1 MNWKGKNR
9 IQMNWKAMLW
19 VSFLLRMVTL
29 VGQEQPEAD
38 AVIDT
43 IYTSVDLFEERAPM
57 KITLTLNLKEF
68 QKTKY
73 KGIYIPAS
81 FTYQINDTLRLEKNM
96 RIKARGHFR
105 KDYCQFAPY
114 WLNINKADEE
124 NRNLQ
129 EPKKFKIVT
138 QCNNTKTYEN
148 YLLREYLAYK
158 IYNILSDI
166 SFRVR
171 LIDMTYVDTGRKG
184 KITKSWAFMIEP
196 EEMLAERL
204 HALVIKK
211 DDLRMSLM
219 EPETFDLMAMFMFM
233 IGNSDYSIGGRHNV
247 KILGME
253 GFGTKGY
260 TLVPYDF
267 DYSGLVNASY
277 AIPGE
282 NLGITSVKERYYLG
296 PCREEGEYAQ
306 AIAKIKDHR
315 DEILELIRTFE
326 YLDEKNKEDVI
337 GYLEEYFN
345 MADTPYFISRSLES
359 TCR

>member
-1 MNWKGKNR
+1 
-9 IQMNWKAMLW
+9 MNWKAILW
-19 VSFLLRMVTL
+19 ISFLLRTVYL
-29 VGQEQPEAD
+29 VGQDQPETD

-43 IYTSVDLFEERAPM
+43 IYTSVDLFEEQAPM

-68 QKTKY
+68 QRTKY
-73 KGIYIPAS
+73 KGEYIPAS

-96 RIKARGHFR
+96 RIKARGNFR
-105 KDYCQFAPY
+105 KNYCQFAPY
-114 WLNINKADEE
+114 WLNIKKADVESIH
-124 NRNLQ
+124 LQ
-129 EPKKFKIVT
+129 DTKKFKIVT
-138 QCNNTKTYEN
+138 QCNDSKTYAD
-148 YLLREYLAYK
+148 YLLREYLAYR

-184 KITKSWAFMIEP
+184 KITKNWAFMIEP

-211 DDLRMSLM
+211 DELRMSMM
-219 EPETFDLMAMFMFM
+219 EPEAFDLMALFMFM

-247 KILGME
+247 KLLGME
-253 GFGTKGY
+253 GFGAKGY
-260 TLVPYDF
+260 TPVPYDF
-267 DYSGLVNASY
+267 DYAGLVNASY

-282 NLGITSVKERYYLG
+282 KLGITSVRERYFLG
-296 PCREEGEYAQ
+296 PCREDEEYAQ
-306 AIAKIKDHR
+306 VIAEINNHR
-315 DEILELIRTFE
+315 DEILALIQSFE
-326 YLDEKNKEDVI
+326 YLDEKNKKDVI

-345 MADTPYFISRSLES
+345 MAETPYFIGTSLKS